1 MACSRK
7 GASFLFPNLDLKM
20 VCSGLLADCE
30 TKGYQIAYKSAVPP
44 GQKGYFI
51 PLVILDNPP
60 DDARVVR
67 EERA

>member
-1 MACSRK
+1 
-7 GASFLFPNLDLKM
+7 M

-30 TKGYQIAYKSAVPP
+30 AKGYQIAYKSAVPP